1 MDEQTKIRELE
12 TKITQ
17 LESVRQK
24 NTDSEDMLNHLWRE
38 RNSGGGTGAR
48 VSAYAGSAQTVNN
61 SGWTAINFNTKDYDL
76 KNEQSGNTFTA
87 SESGYYHIV
96 ANVSLVNMPGNSLGY
111 VFILKNANIIV
122 DYQSFA
128 PGDSSGSQFGAKVSA
143 DVYLAAGD
151 TIQIKASMGTTV
163 SLSTKAERGYT
174 FLCIHKI

>member
-61 SGWTAINFNTKDYDL
+61 AGWTVINFNTKDYDL
-76 KNEQSGNTFTA
+76 KNEQSGDTFTA

-96 ANVSLVNMPGNSLGY
+96 ATVNLSTVGDGYLGY
-111 VFILKNANIIV
+111 VIISKNASTIL
-122 DYQSFA
+122 DWQSFV
-128 PGDSSGSQFGAKVSA
+128 PGGTSAYFGAKVSA
-143 DVYLAAGD
+143 DAYLAAGD

-163 SLSTKAERGYT
+163 SLSTSTGRGYT
-174 FLCIHKI
+174 FICIHKI

>member
-61 SGWTAINFNTKDYDL
+61 AGWITINFNTEDYDL
-76 KNEQSGNTFTA
+76 KNEQSGDTFTA

-96 ANVSLVNMPGNSLGY
+96 ATVNLYNVGAYLGY
-111 VFILKNANIIV
+111 VMMLKNVSTIL
-122 DYQSFA
+122 DWQSFD
-128 PGDSSGSQFGAKVSA
+128 PRTGSLYFGAKVSA
-143 DVYLAAGD
+143 DAYLAAGD
-151 TIQIKASMGTTV
+151 TIQIKASMGTAV
-163 SLSTKAERGYT
+163 SLSTSTGRGYT
-174 FLCIHKI
+174 FICIHKI

>member
-61 SGWTAINFNTKDYDL
+61 AGWTVINFNTEDYDL
-76 KNEQSGNTFTA
+76 KNEQNGDTFTA

-143 DVYLAAGD
+143 DVYLAAGN
-151 TIQIKASMGTTV
+151 TVQIKASMGTAI
-163 SLSTKAERGYT
+163 SLSTNAERGYMV
-174 FLCIHKI
+174 LCIHKI

>member
-1 MDEQTKIRELE
+1 MDDQTKIRELE
-12 TKITQ
+12 AKIAQ
-17 LESVRQK
+17 LESVRQR
-24 NTDSEDMLNHLWRE
+24 NADSDDMLNHLWRE
-38 RNSGGGTGAR
+38 RSGAGGSGAR
-48 VSAYAGSAQTVNN
+48 VSAYAASSQTVNN

-122 DYQSFA
+122 DYQSFSPA
-128 PGDSSGSQFGAKVSA
+128 AASNFGAKVSA
-143 DVYLAAGD
+143 DAYLAAGD
-151 TIQIKASMGTTV
+151 TIQIKASMGTAV
-163 SLSTKAERGYT
+163 SLSTSTGRGYT

>member
-87 SESGYYHIV
+87 SESGYYHIT
-96 ANVSLVNMPGNSLGY
+96 ANVNLGSVGADYLGY
-111 VFILKNANIIV
+111 VIILKNANIIL
-122 DYQSFA
+122 DYQYFSPA
-128 PGDSSGSQFGAKVSA
+128 AASNFGAKVSA
-143 DVYLAAGD
+143 DAYLAAGD

-163 SLSTKAERGYT
+163 SLSTSTGRGHT
-174 FLCIHKI
+174 FICIHKI

>member
-61 SGWTAINFNTKDYDL
+61 DGWTTINFNTEDYDL
-76 KNEQSGNTFTA
+76 KNEQNGDTFTA

-96 ANVSLVNMPGNSLGY
+96 ATVNLSTVGEGYLGY
-111 VFILKNANIIV
+111 VFILKTSTIL
-122 DYQSFA
+122 DWQSFA
-128 PGDSSGSQFGAKVSA
+128 PGGTSAYFGAKVSA
-143 DVYLAAGD
+143 DAYLAAGD
-151 TIQIKASMGTTV
+151 TIQIKASMGTKV
-163 SLSTKAERGYT
+163 SLNTSTGRGYT
-174 FLCIHKI
+174 FICIHKI